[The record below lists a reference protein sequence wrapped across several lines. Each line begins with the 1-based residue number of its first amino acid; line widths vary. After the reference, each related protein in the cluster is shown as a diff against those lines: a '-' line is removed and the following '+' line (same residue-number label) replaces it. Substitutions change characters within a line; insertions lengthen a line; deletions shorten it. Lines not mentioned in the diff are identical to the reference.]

1 MAANGSR
8 RKIRGKFTGPARLYN
23 PEGRNTDQWLTGTTV
38 CAQHVGAG
46 NGTHDLYNKG
56 QKGHIN
62 QTAGWAKAQRAE
74 NDWPDAVDISLR
86 TPASNDTV
94 SISTSTL
101 PDSVWEKDGI
111 RYRRRSG
118 ASRTTAAAPRARP
131 LPRRARSP

>member
-1 MAANGSR
+1 M
-8 RKIRGKFTGPARLYN
+8 
-23 PEGRNTDQWLTGTTV
+23 

-101 PDSVWEKDGI
+101 PDTVWEKDGI
-111 RYRRRSG
+111 RYRMTIWGFTGQRPQR
-118 ASRTTAAAPRARP
+118 PRARP
-131 LPRRARSP
+131 LPRRARNP